1 MRKKGVLF
9 LLSLVLLFTISG
21 CGNKEKTN
29 ILSDDVKQE
38 AVMQEEE
45 IKKCISDGT
54 DYLNAGKYDDAK
66 TSFEKAL
73 SMDKANKGAYIEIK
87 NKYMEKQRLDDAYYI
102 VKLAI
107 NNDVDIENMTQ
118 ILNDI
123 KSKFEVTKLSAN
135 VYENNKYTLPS
146 KVKVKI
152 NNEEKEV
159 DVTWT
164 SNNVDTSK
172 IGSQKYIG
180 KVEQYDRTIELT
192 LNVMKIQKVKII
204 GWISKV
210 YEKNG
215 KRYLDYD
222 EVQFFLDKDGKD
234 YTAENAAKEDGVELP
249 PDGRLLDGVYIRNKN
264 KSIKTYEISPNAE
277 ITVCGHRVGDNN
289 NSMKQY
295 KASYEK
301 LKSIVE
307 HDSVAVVIPG
317 TLCYVYLENNVVVK
331 IEEQYLP

>member
-1 MRKKGVLF
+1 MRKRGVLF

-29 ILSDDVKQE
+29 ILSDDVKKE

-45 IKKCISDGT
+45 IKKYISDGT
-54 DYLNAGKYDDAK
+54 DFLNSGKYDDAK

-87 NKYMEKQRLDDAYYI
+87 NKYVEKQRLDDAYYI

-107 NNDVDIENMTQ
+107 NNDVDVENMTQ
-118 ILNDI
+118 ILNSI
-123 KSKFEVTKLSAN
+123 KSKFEVTKLSAS
-135 VYENNKYTLPS
+135 VYQNNKYTLPS

-159 DVTWT
+159 DVAWI

-180 KVEQYDRTIELT
+180 KIEQYDRTIELN
-192 LNVMKIQKVKII
+192 LNVMKIQKVKMI
-204 GWISKV
+204 GWMSKV

-222 EVQFFLDKDGKD
+222 DVQFFLDKDGND
-234 YTAENAAKEDGVELP
+234 YTAENAAMEDGYELP
-249 PDGRLLDGVYIRNKN
+249 SDGRLLDSYYIRNKV

-277 ITVCGHRVGDNN
+277 ITVCGHRFGDNN
-289 NSMKQY
+289 NSTKQY
-295 KASYEK
+295 KANYEK
-301 LKSIVE
+301 LKSIVVS
-307 HDSVAVVIPG
+307 DSAVVPG
-317 TLCYVYLENNVVVK
+317 TLCYIYLENNVVVK
-331 IEEQYLP
+331 IEEQYRP